1 MTGTVRTRFGPSPT
15 GYLHIGSLRT
25 ALFNWLFAR
34 HAGGKF
40 ILRIE
45 DTDTARSRPEFELR
59 ITEDLDWLGLDRD
72 EGPGPTGANGK
83 GPYRQSQRLGIYR
96 EYAEKLVE
104 RNMAYRCYC
113 SLERL
118 EELKA
123 EQLKAGTPPR
133 YNGACRGI
141 EEPTEGI
148 SPVIRFMVPGN
159 RTVRFRDLVHAEM
172 RFDTKAFGDFV
183 IIDSSGTASYNFAA
197 AIDDSLMSITHVI
210 RGDDHLPN
218 TPRQILILDALALEI
233 PAFAHLPL
241 VLGPGKTPLGKRDSN
256 LTLRALKDGGFLP
269 AAVLNATARL
279 GWSPGEKFMTLKEM
293 ADAFSLER
301 VSKSPSVFDLGRLK
315 FYNKTAMARL
325 STEEIIGLAP
335 AASKR
340 TDPTML
346 KEAVEAARPNAAT
359 LKDFDRLLAPF
370 TPASELTDAAA
381 ALLNEEHARTVLEV
395 FMDAVEQASILD
407 EQTYGEIITKVK
419 AATGE
424 KGKKLFMPIR
434 CALTGDTE
442 GIELVKVVR
451 ILGREK
457 VVERLRTA
465 LRAGPSSS
473 SGKS

>member
-15 GYLHIGSLRT
+15 GNLHIGSLRT

-45 DTDTARSRPEFELR
+45 DTDTGRSRPEFEKS
-59 ITEDLDWLGLDRD
+59 IAEDLDWLGLDRD
-72 EGPGPTGANGK
+72 EGPGSTAKIGK
-83 GPYRQSQRLGIYR
+83 DPYRQSQRLGIYR

-113 SLERL
+113 SLGRL

-133 YNGACRGI
+133 YDGACRGLKD
-141 EEPTEGI
+141 PPEGI
-148 SPVIRFMVPGN
+148 APVIRFMVPE
-159 RTVRFRDLVHAEM
+159 RTVRFTDLVHADM

-183 IIDSSGTASYNFAA
+183 IIDSGGTASYNFAA
-197 AIDDSLMSITHVI
+197 SIDDSLMSITHVI

-218 TPRQILILDALALEI
+218 TPRQILIFDALGFEI

-241 VLGPGKTPLGKRDSN
+241 VLGPEKTPLGKRHSH
-256 LTLRALKDGGFLP
+256 LTLRALKDDGFLP
-269 AAVLNATARL
+269 AAILNAAARL
-279 GWSPGEKFMTLKEM
+279 GWSPGERFLTLVEM
-293 ADAFSLER
+293 ADAFNIKR
-301 VSKSPSVFDLGRLK
+301 VSKSPSVFDLDRLK
-315 FYNKTAMARL
+315 FYNKTALARL
-325 STEEIIGLAP
+325 STEDIIGLAP

-340 TDPTML
+340 VDPARL
-346 KEAVEAARPNAAT
+346 KDAVEATRPNATT

-370 TPASELTDAAA
+370 TTAPVLTDAAA
-381 ALLNEEHARTVLEV
+381 TLLNEEHAKTVIKV
-395 FMDAVEQASILD
+395 FMDAVAEATILD
-407 EQTYGEIITKVK
+407 EQTYGEIIAKVK

-424 KGKKLFMPIR
+424 KAKRLFMPLR

-442 GIELVKVVR
+442 GIELAKVTTILGKVKV
-451 ILGREK
+451 I
-457 VVERLRTA
+457 ERLRTV
-465 LRAGPSSS
+465 LRAKPSST
-473 SGKS
+473 SGRS